1 MKNHSEQSFNFF
13 SWFRK
18 NYMVFIIMLLFIYL
32 FFAFSAPVLM
42 KLEFSKLG
50 KFIYV
55 IYSNFCHQ
63 FAHRSWFLFGEQLF
77 YPTSINADS
86 GLRSLHDVFGIFPDN
101 IQKSRE
107 IIGNKS
113 AGYKVAICQR
123 DVAIYGAML
132 IVALIFQLSRK
143 KIKKLP
149 FWIWFSFAIIPIGTD
164 GVWQLISS
172 SNISIINIFSHES
185 TPMIR
190 SITGI
195 LFGFFTGWY
204 IYPAI
209 EETFEDESAGI
220 IKKVKDEEGSVGNT
234 FK

>member
-1 MKNHSEQSFNFF
+1 MKNHSEQSLNFF

-18 NYMVFIIMLLFIYL
+18 NYMILIIIILFFYLLF
-32 FFAFSAPVLM
+32 AFLAPVMM
-42 KLEFSKLG
+42 KYRFSKPG
-50 KFIYV
+50 KLIYV

-77 YPTSINADS
+77 YPAYTDANS
-86 GLRSLHDVFGIFPDN
+86 GLRSLHDVFGIFPEN

-107 IIGNKS
+107 IIGNET

-132 IVALIFQLSRK
+132 VIAMIFEFSRK

-149 FWIWFSFAIIPIGTD
+149 FWFWFIFAIIPIGID

-172 SNISIINIFSHES
+172 SNIATINVSSHES
-185 TPMIR
+185 TPLIR
-190 SITGI
+190 TITGI

-204 IYPAI
+204 LYPAI
-209 EETFEDESAGI
+209 EETFEDETAGI
-220 IKKVKDEEGSVGNT
+220 IKRIKY
-234 FK
+234 

>member
-1 MKNHSEQSFNFF
+1 MIL
-13 SWFRK
+13 
-18 NYMVFIIMLLFIYL
+18 IIVILFCYL
-32 FFAFSAPVLM
+32 IFAFLAPVLM

-50 KFIYV
+50 KIIYV
-55 IYSNFCHQ
+55 IYSNLCHQ

-77 YPTSINADS
+77 YPAYVDADS
-86 GLRSLHDVFGIFPDN
+86 GLRSLHDVFGIFPEN

-107 IIGNKS
+107 IIGNES

-132 IVALIFQLSRK
+132 ISALIFQFSCK
-143 KIKKLP
+143 HIKKLP
-149 FWIWFSFAIIPIGTD
+149 FWLWSIFAIIPIGID

-172 SNISIINIFSHES
+172 SNIAIINSSSHES
-185 TPMIR
+185 TPLIR

-204 IYPAI
+204 LYPAI

-220 IKKVKDEEGSVGNT
+220 INRRK
-234 FK
+234 